1 MPFVEIKTSK
11 GITYRYVEKLE
22 GYNEEDYKAQG
33 QGDLTTG
40 SASLVSLGMS
50 KEQHDRI
57 FKKGE
62 KSDD

>member
-11 GITYRYVEKLE
+11 GTTYRYVEKLE
-22 GYNEEDYKAQG
+22 DYNEEDYKAQE

-40 SASLVSLGMS
+40 SASLVALGMS
-50 KEQHDRI
+50 KEQHKQI
-57 FKKGE
+57 FNKGE

>member
-11 GITYRYVEKLE
+11 GTTYRYVEKLE
-22 GYNEEDYKAQG
+22 DYNEEDYKAQG

-50 KEQHDRI
+50 KE
-57 FKKGE
+57 
-62 KSDD
+62 